1 MWFVDSFMVWR
12 WRGVFVS
19 AAIVLFVV
27 FLVGALAEWIPP
39 WFTEQRTTESSDAQ
53 RPPAAENAVPARSV
67 STYTPNVDAYALYV
81 RGRTMV
87 GSSRAEDQLVA
98 SELFNRVIES
108 DPHFAGGYAG
118 ASQADLAHYRQCS
131 DSCEQHL
138 DSALEMARK
147 AVDVDP
153 SFGPGHYIL
162 AEALY
167 LRGEFDAALIAIR
180 KAIEVEPNDALVR
193 AAYGRILGYSGNA
206 EEGVQLLEEASNM
219 GSGQAELLYELGS
232 MYRFNGQLDAVS
244 KRFANIADACGAA
257 RRRLQPR
264 SWRQRICKAGALWKR
279 ERRFRLCGESCRS
292 IRSSKCCA
300 RITSRLRRPQKY
312 IARHCV
318 IRGYATIE
326 FIVRECAKNG
336 RD

>member
-1 MWFVDSFMVWR
+1 MWFVNSFMVWR

-81 RGRTMV
+81 RGRTMLA
-87 GSSRAEDQLVA
+87 SSRAEDQLVA

-153 SFGPGHYIL
+153 SFGAGHYIL

-167 LRGEFDAALIAIR
+167 LRGEFDVALIAIR

-206 EEGVQLLEEASNM
+206 EEGVQLLEEASSM

-232 MYRFNGQLDAVS
+232 MYRFNGQLDAAI
-244 KRFANIADACGAA
+244 KTLREH
-257 RRRLQPR
+257 RRRLRGRTSPPATAQLAAAYM
-264 SWRQRICKAGALWKR
+264 QGGRIM
-279 ERRFRLCGESCRS
+279 E
-292 IRSSKCCA
+292 A
-300 RITSRLRRPQKY
+300 RATIQALRRIVPQY
-312 IARHCV
+312 SIQQVLRSHHFASAQ
-318 IRGYATIE
+318 ATEIY
-326 FIVRECAKNG
+326 RKAL
-336 RD
+336 RDSGLRDN